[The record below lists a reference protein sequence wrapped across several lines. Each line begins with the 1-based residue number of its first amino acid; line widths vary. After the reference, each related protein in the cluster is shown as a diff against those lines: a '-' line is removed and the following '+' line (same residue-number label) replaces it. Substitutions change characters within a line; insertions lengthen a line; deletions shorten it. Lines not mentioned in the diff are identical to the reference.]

1 MTPLPVGTLRPVGV
15 RQSLRTTT
23 LLTLPPPLS
32 LLDNHGVH
40 AQSFPASAQEQLKE
54 LDDSGDACLDSK
66 EILAG
71 IRALAREKKKSKRL
85 IWLSAGLLVFSLLLL
100 AAMGGLMF
108 QVNQMLGSISDVV
121 TVALSCAIL
130 CR

>member
-1 MTPLPVGTLRPVGV
+1 
-15 RQSLRTTT
+15 
-23 LLTLPPPLS
+23 
-32 LLDNHGVH
+32 
-40 AQSFPASAQEQLKE
+40 
-54 LDDSGDACLDSK
+54 
-66 EILAG
+66 
-71 IRALAREKKKSKRL
+71 
-85 IWLSAGLLVFSLLLL
+85 VFSLLLL